1 MGGSGPVTIGPGD
14 RRPAEE
20 PRFGVAAQGKTNL
33 VESSIRLVCDVR
45 SVPEARHFVTDA
57 VHRWNGPGD
66 LSDTELLTTEVVT
79 NAVVHG
85 RTDVDLAVRYDP
97 TTELITVEV
106 RDHGPEHIHR
116 PEHDQHSTSGRG
128 LRIVDQVADSWGV
141 NEVPGEG
148 KVVWFALRAN

>member
-1 MGGSGPVTIGPGD
+1 MGGSGPVPIGPGD

-20 PRFGVAAQGKTNL
+20 LRFGVAAQGKTNL

-57 VHRWNGPGD
+57 VHRWTGPGD

-85 RTDVDLAVRYDP
+85 RTDLDLAVRYDP
-97 TTELITVEV
+97 TTEMITVEV
-106 RDHGPEHIHR
+106 RDHGLEHIHR

-128 LRIVDQVADSWGV
+128 LSIVDQVADSWGV

>member
-1 MGGSGPVTIGPGD
+1 MGGSGTVTIGPGD
-14 RRPAEE
+14 RRLAEE

-85 RTDVDLAVRYDP
+85 GTDVDLAVRYDP
-97 TTELITVEV
+97 TTEMITVEV
-106 RDHGPEHIHR
+106 RDHGLEHIHR
-116 PEHDQHSTSGRG
+116 AEHDQHSTSGRG
-128 LRIVDQVADSWGV
+128 LSIVDLVADSWGV

-148 KVVWFALRAN
+148 KVVWFALRAT

>member
-1 MGGSGPVTIGPGD
+1 MGDSGTGATGRGD
-14 RRPAEE
+14 RQPAGEQG
-20 PRFGVAAQGKTNL
+20 FGVPARGKTHL

-66 LSDTELLTTEVVT
+66 LSDAELLTTEVVT

-85 RTDVDLAVRYDP
+85 GTDVDLAVRYDP
-97 TTELITVEV
+97 RTELITVEV
-106 RDHGPEHIHR
+106 RDHGLDHVHR
-116 PEHDQHSTSGRG
+116 PEPGPHATSGRG
-128 LRIVDQVADSWGV
+128 LSIVDRVAVSWGV
-141 NEVPGEG
+141 NEMPGEG